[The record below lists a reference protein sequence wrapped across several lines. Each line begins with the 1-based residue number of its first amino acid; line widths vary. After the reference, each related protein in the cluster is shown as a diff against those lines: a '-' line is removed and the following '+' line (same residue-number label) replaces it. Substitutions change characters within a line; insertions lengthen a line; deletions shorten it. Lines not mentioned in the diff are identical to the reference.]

1 MQHIIE
7 AEQDQYKDK
16 MDKRTL
22 NRILDWLKREGK
34 VKIVKT
40 LVPTE
45 QGDEEVFDV
54 FSCFIVLFTLRD
66 M

>member
-45 QGDEEVFDV
+45 QGDEEVF
-54 FSCFIVLFTLRD
+54 
-66 M
+66 